1 LKYSG
6 HKVKKIVIA
15 IPPEYGILE
24 KTELK
29 RSLERADLEVLRILS
44 LPIAKAVIIAL
55 REQRD
60 GNLNEKV
67 GKHILIDF
75 SAGNKVTFFLPW

>member
-1 LKYSG
+1 MVL
-6 HKVKKIVIA
+6 A

-29 RSLERADLEVLRILS
+29 KAVERADLEVLRIMS
-44 LPIAKAVIIAL
+44 LPVAKAVAIGL

-60 GNLNEKV
+60 GNLNERV
-67 GKHILIDF
+67 GKHIIIDF
-75 SAGNKVTFFLPW
+75 TSCKF